1 MAGRHTKFCRLFLL
15 GVLGAAIAIPAHAGK
30 EPWRVDPATEVPI
43 RNYLRNSVVGANL
56 KTNDV
61 PNHMVYPTKERID
74 PMMHTHEMLA
84 CIHLTNPKAKLDIDT
99 GGGLA
104 VDIDKAKFANGI
116 WAATVRMSEQVEID
130 GIDKFVYY
138 TLTKVQ
144 IGKLTF
150 TEPEDRAEA
159 VWWLTQECV
168 EKPKRK
174 KQAIKQKKTAK

>member
-1 MAGRHTKFCRLFLL
+1 MVGRLTRLQWFLIVGALSMAQAT
-15 GVLGAAIAIPAHAGK
+15 PAFADK
-30 EPWRVDPATEVPI
+30 EPWRVDPAMDVPI

-130 GIDKFVYY
+130 GIDKFVYFA
-138 TLTKVQ
+138 LTKVQ

-174 KQAIKQKKTAK
+174 KKAIKQKKTAK